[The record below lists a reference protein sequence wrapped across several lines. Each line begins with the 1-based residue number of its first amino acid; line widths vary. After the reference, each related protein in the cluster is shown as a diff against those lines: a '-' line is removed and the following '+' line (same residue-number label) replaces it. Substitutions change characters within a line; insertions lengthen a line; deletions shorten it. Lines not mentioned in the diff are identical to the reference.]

1 VLLSL
6 APLDLP
12 GHVSSAAEENPSLVT
27 QRTTFLDSSNF
38 LVRPIALSY
47 SGRLLSTDNDQQ
59 DSSEDAPTRLEEG
72 RPPRRVGRPRHGLA
86 GCLGGLASGTDP
98 GESGDGP
105 VAVASFFSFYD
116 FGRKIADGTPVT
128 VRNLIPTGLHGHG
141 WEPNASITRD
151 IIEADAFVHVGP
163 EFQPWADRAIQTLK
177 DDDVDTQLINV
188 RENVELV
195 DLAASLD
202 PDEEGVG
209 DGRGKDPHFWL
220 DPTRAKQSVDNITE
234 GFVELAPDHES
245 TFRENA
251 AAYKRDVL
259 DRIDRDYRAIFDA
272 ADRDVVQLAAHN
284 AFQYIG
290 ARYGV
295 RMRPL
300 VVNLAASGDVKPSDI
315 TEAKRVIDENGIE
328 YIGAGV
334 FETRKPAEQL
344 VAETSVE
351 AYYPVTPTPASVRRG
366 RGGLG
371 VRGNRLQHQHA
382 HLRGRSREQTARGGR
397 LRRVERGVE
406 ELRMSSQTGTAQQM
420 AEDAPVVE
428 LAGVDFGY
436 TATPVVEDISLQV
449 DAGEYVAMVGPNGSG
464 KSTLMK
470 LMLGLI
476 RPDDGSAR
484 LFGEPAHAFQ
494 DGSRIGYVAQH
505 ASASKEMPITVRE
518 VVKMGRFPTS
528 ASGGSLAAT
537 GKSSTGRWRRSGCRR
552 SRTAA

>member
-1 VLLSL
+1 MTNRTRAKTPPPVSRRDVLLAGSGVL
-6 APLDLP
+6 A
-12 GHVSSAAEENPSLVT
+12 T
-27 QRTTFLDSSNF
+27 
-38 LVRPIALSY
+38 
-47 SGRLLSTDNDQQ
+47 
-59 DSSEDAPTRLEEG
+59 
-72 RPPRRVGRPRHGLA
+72 GLA

-351 AYYPVTPTPASVRRG
+351 AYYPVTPYA
-366 RGGLG
+366 G
-371 VRGNRLQHQHA
+371 VR
-382 HLRGRSREQTARGGR
+382 E
-397 LRRVERGVE
+397 EWVE
-406 ELRMSSQTGTAQQM
+406 E
-420 AEDAPVVE
+420 DW
-428 LAGVDFGY
+428 GY
-436 TATPVVEDISLQV
+436 EEIAYNI
-449 DAGEYVAMVGPNGSG
+449 N
-464 KSTLMK
+464 
-470 LMLGLI
+470 
-476 RPDDGSAR
+476 
-484 LFGEPAHAFQ
+484 
-494 DGSRIGYVAQH
+494 
-505 ASASKEMPITVRE
+505 MPTFE
-518 VVKMGRFPTS
+518 VVLGNKPPEEAGYD
-528 ASGGSLAAT
+528 GWNEE
-537 GKSSTGRWRRSGCRR
+537 WRNFE
-552 SRTAA
+552 